1 LADVIAQAL
10 ERRRF
15 RAALG
20 AARDMLVEKRPL
32 GLGNFAIEIGVDPRA
47 HLLTLH
53 RPHPF
58 RCKARRSDDAR
69 CSGEIMP

>member
-1 LADVIAQAL
+1 
-10 ERRRF
+10 
-15 RAALG
+15 
-20 AARDMLVEKRPL
+20 MLVEKRPL

-58 RCKARRSDDAR
+58 RFKARRSDERAVQA
-69 CSGEIMP
+69 